1 MKRERLG
8 YNYSSKENLLAK
20 RGDKML
26 TSTMKDDLIR
36 GLVDIFSNNIIAIIL
51 YGSVARNENTA
62 ESDIDIAIIV
72 KNEMDD
78 ATREK
83 FMQWS
88 AELDLRYD
96 KVFSIIDIQEKNME
110 KWGSVLPFYRNVQKE
125 GIVLW
130 KAA

>member
-1 MKRERLG
+1 
-8 YNYSSKENLLAK
+8 
-20 RGDKML
+20 
-26 TSTMKDDLIR
+26 MKDDLIR

-51 YGSVARNENTA
+51 YGSVARNENTT

-110 KWGSVLPFYRNVQKE
+110 KWGSVLPFYQNVQKE

>member
-1 MKRERLG
+1 
-8 YNYSSKENLLAK
+8 
-20 RGDKML
+20 ML

-36 GLVDIFSNNIIAIIL
+36 GLVDIFSNNCIAIIL

-110 KWGSVLPFYRNVQKE
+110 KWGSVLPFYQNVQKE

>member
-1 MKRERLG
+1 
-8 YNYSSKENLLAK
+8 
-20 RGDKML
+20 ML
-26 TSTMKDDLIR
+26 TSTMKDDLIC
-36 GLVDIFSNNIIAIIL
+36 GLIDIFSNNIKAIIL

-72 KNEMDD
+72 KNEMDNL
-78 ATREK
+78 TRER
-83 FMQWS
+83 FIQWS

-110 KWGSVLPFYRNVQKE
+110 KWGNVLPFYQNVKKE

>member
-1 MKRERLG
+1 
-8 YNYSSKENLLAK
+8 
-20 RGDKML
+20 
-26 TSTMKDDLIR
+26 MKDDLIR

-110 KWGSVLPFYRNVQKE
+110 KWGSVLPFYQNVQKE

>member
-1 MKRERLG
+1 M
-8 YNYSSKENLLAK
+8 
-20 RGDKML
+20 
-26 TSTMKDDLIR
+26 
-36 GLVDIFSNNIIAIIL
+36 
-51 YGSVARNENTA
+51 ARNENTA

-110 KWGSVLPFYRNVQKE
+110 KWGSVLPFYQNVQKE

>member
-1 MKRERLG
+1 
-8 YNYSSKENLLAK
+8 
-20 RGDKML
+20 ML

-51 YGSVARNENTA
+51 YGSVARNENTT

-110 KWGSVLPFYRNVQKE
+110 KWGSVLPFYQNVQKE

>member
-1 MKRERLG
+1 
-8 YNYSSKENLLAK
+8 
-20 RGDKML
+20 ML
-26 TSTMKDDLIR
+26 TSTMKDDMIR

-110 KWGSVLPFYRNVQKE
+110 KWGSVLPFYQNVQKE

>member
-1 MKRERLG
+1 
-8 YNYSSKENLLAK
+8 
-20 RGDKML
+20 ML

>member
-1 MKRERLG
+1 M
-8 YNYSSKENLLAK
+8 LA
-20 RGDKML
+20 
-26 TSTMKDDLIR
+26 STMKDDLIR

-110 KWGSVLPFYRNVQKE
+110 KWGSVLPFYQNVQKE

>member
-1 MKRERLG
+1 
-8 YNYSSKENLLAK
+8 
-20 RGDKML
+20 ML

-110 KWGSVLPFYRNVQKE
+110 KWGSVLPFYQNVQKE